1 MITFSYI
8 SLLYSSQGL
17 RPWTGTRMKA
27 YPKLT
32 DFNLERGGVEMMLN
46 KILQSACRALLG
58 TSNIQ
63 SFDLYS
69 IPMKYTYPYDYT
81 LHTTEEGN
89 ETQSN
94 SPKQPRSEISR
105 PKFRF

>member
-1 MITFSYI
+1 MMTFSYI

-46 KILQSACRALLG
+46 KIL
-58 TSNIQ
+58 
-63 SFDLYS
+63 
-69 IPMKYTYPYDYT
+69 
-81 LHTTEEGN
+81 
-89 ETQSN
+89 
-94 SPKQPRSEISR
+94 
-105 PKFRF
+105 